1 MNRIVEAKP
10 LPNYRLFIR
19 FEDGAK
25 GEVDLSSMVGNGVF
39 MSWKD
44 QSVFSKVSID
54 STTGTV
60 VWPGGIDLCPDTL
73 YSDVTGRPVSGSS
86 LAQSA

>member
-1 MNRIVEAKP
+1 MKRIVEAKP

-25 GEVDLSSMVGNGVF
+25 GEVDLSSMVEDGVF
-39 MSWKD
+39 VSWKD
-44 QSVFSKVSID
+44 QSIFSRVSID
-54 STTGTV
+54 DATGTV
-60 VWPGGIDLCPDTL
+60 TWPGGIDLCPDTL
-73 YSDVTGRPVSGSS
+73 YSDVTGTPVPGSS

>member
-1 MNRIVEAKP
+1 MKRIVEANP

-19 FEDGAK
+19 FEDGAN

-39 MSWKD
+39 ASWKD
-44 QSVFSKVSID
+44 QSVFSRVSID
-54 STTGTV
+54 SVTGTV
-60 VWPGGIDLCPDTL
+60 VWPEGSDLCPDTL
-73 YSDVTGRPVSGSS
+73 YCDVTGTPVPGSS

>member
-1 MNRIVEAKP
+1 MKRIVEANA

-39 MSWKD
+39 ASWKD
-44 QSVFSKVSID
+44 QAVFSRVAID
-54 STTGTV
+54 ISTGTV
-60 VWPGGIDLCPDTL
+60 IWPGGIDLCPDTL
-73 YSDVTGRPVSGSS
+73 YSDVTSTPIPGSS